1 MHNING
7 VASKEDSS
15 LLSHQELIALGVSN
29 IFGGSF
35 RGFAASTAL
44 SRSGVQESTGGKT
57 QVLEDLCCEGRPSL
71 SHWGCG
77 SRGES
82 WVCDE
87 NVLIFTG
94 CWPSLCHHRADC
106 HPSHWISPG
115 ASAKGSTP
123 LSDWHLSPLGDE
135 SRTLVLKLRKHKLN

>member
-7 VASKEDSS
+7 AASKEDSS
-15 LLSHQELIALGVSN
+15 LFSHQELIALGVGN

-57 QVLEDLCCEGRPSL
+57 QVLEDVCCEGHPCM

-77 SRGES
+77 ARGEVES
-82 WVCDE
+82 VMRIA
-87 NVLIFTG
+87 LIFTDR
-94 CWPSLCHHRADC
+94 WPSLCCHRADC
-106 HPSHWISPG
+106 HPSHWISSG

-123 LSDWHLSPLGDE
+123 LSDCHLSPLGDE